1 MTSARTSG
9 ISTTCSASAAAC
21 TPPARSPPQPRHA
34 PGSSTTFA
42 SGVRE
47 NARPLPGCPCCPPRF
62 FFPGAG
68 PPAGSALRRSRSSRR
83 RSARVPGPSLDGGFE
98 EFCESRPVLA
108 INSDTSWS
116 RASIFA
122 SCASARAWS
131 AAITASFAASRTRP
145 SLINAA

>member
-1 MTSARTSG
+1 MPVLP
-9 ISTTCSASAAAC
+9 AALLLSRCRA
-21 TPPARSPPQPRHA
+21 
-34 PGSSTTFA
+34 
-42 SGVRE
+42 
-47 NARPLPGCPCCPPRF
+47 
-62 FFPGAG
+62 
-68 PPAGSALRRSRSSRR
+68 PAGSALRRSRSSRR
-83 RSARVPGPSLDGGFE
+83 RSARVPGPSPDGGFE
-98 EFCESRPVLA
+98 EFRESRPVLA